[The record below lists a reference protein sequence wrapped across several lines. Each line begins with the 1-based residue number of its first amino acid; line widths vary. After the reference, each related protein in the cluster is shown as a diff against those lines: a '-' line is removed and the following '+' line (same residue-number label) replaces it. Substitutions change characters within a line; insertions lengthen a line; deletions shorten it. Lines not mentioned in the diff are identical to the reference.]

1 MNCPVKEILTVKNDE
16 GDVIASHSIEGLLV
30 SNDKLLDEP
39 LAKDQFLVEL
49 VESEL
54 IQDRGLSIYFAQAN

>member
-1 MNCPVKEILTVKNDE
+1 MNCPVKEILTA
-16 GDVIASHSIEGLLV
+16 IASHSIEGLLV

-39 LAKDQFLVEL
+39 LAKDQLLVEL
-49 VESEL
+49 AESEL